1 MVRADKRDAAR
12 QDVERPVREAWTRTQ
27 GNALVSETNPDYAVS
42 SMVTVGVSYS
52 GQTGRRASDNAF
64 KGHVDVS
71 F

>member
-1 MVRADKRDAAR
+1 
-12 QDVERPVREAWTRTQ
+12 
-27 GNALVSETNPDYAVS
+27 
-42 SMVTVGVSYS
+42 MVTVGVSYA

>member
-1 MVRADKRDAAR
+1 MVRSLERLTAASVAD
-12 QDVERPVREAWTRTQ
+12 RETGR
-27 GNALVSETNPDYAVS
+27 VSDYAVS

-52 GQTGRRASDNAF
+52 SQTGRRASDNAF